1 MSGTLEKTAEA
12 RDVRAARSSAL
23 CKSTM
28 LDQEGQLADC
38 GGKPG
43 EQGGTSEGGK
53 GNQGHKDEAGEA
65 GAHQGLREHTSSSW
79 ESPGK
84 QRTRAQVKEQ
94 GRQAKG
100 QGPIG
105 QRTLPGLSR

>member
-28 LDQEGQLADC
+28 LDQEGQPRQLRREARRT
-38 GGKPG
+38 GRHLR
-43 EQGGTSEGGK
+43 